1 MQINAAV
8 SYKQRTRNHKL
19 ELFFRLVTNDLNVCF
34 SAFYLCCS
42 LPEYLNSLRPTGL
55 FPGGSASFTRSLL
68 FLFSRIGA
76 SSCSETYPLLSVFTA
91 VSNGIWEWRISHIFS
106 SVHKLELESSS
117 HLFSSLRC
125 LFTRFAYKKICLQ
138 NNFRKTAVIDSAGI
152 DMSK

>member
-8 SYKQRTRNHKL
+8 SYKQRTRDHKP

-42 LPEYLNSLRPTGL
+42 LSEYLNSQGPIGL
-55 FPGGSASFTRSLL
+55 FPGGSASFIRGLL
-68 FLFSRIGA
+68 VLFSRIGA
-76 SSCSETYPLLSVFTA
+76 SSWSETYSLLSVFTA

-125 LFTRFAYKKICLQ
+125 LFTRVSYKKICLQ
-138 NNFRKTAVIDSAGI
+138 NNFRKTAVIDTGGI
-152 DMSK
+152 DV